1 MTFLQL
7 LEDNTA
13 EMICGGGRRRYSRPS
28 RPSISNSY
36 SSTVK
41 YDFDQ
46 DNDSVVRVNTSGMGW
61 KGGIF
66 AATNENDVSQ
76 LNSIGNFLG

>member
-13 EMICGGGRRRYSRPS
+13 EMICGGGRRWSRPS

-36 SSTVK
+36 SSKVE

-46 DNDSVVRVNTSGMGW
+46 DNDSVVKVANFGSGW

-66 AATNENDVSQ
+66 AATNDNEVSQ
-76 LNSIGNFLG
+76 LNSIGYFGG

>member
-28 RPSISNSY
+28 RPSISNSFT
-36 SSTVK
+36 SKVK

-46 DNDSVVRVNTSGMGW
+46 DNDNDVSVRTSGMGW
-61 KGGIF
+61 RGGIF
-66 AATNENDVSQ
+66 AVTNENDVYQ

>member
-13 EMICGGGRRRYSRPS
+13 EMICGGGRRWSRRS
-28 RPSISNSY
+28 RPSISNSF
-36 SSTVK
+36 SSNVK

-66 AATNENDVSQ
+66 AVTNENDVYQ

>member
-13 EMICGGGRRRYSRPS
+13 EMICGGGRRYSRPS
-28 RPSISNSY
+28 RPSISNSF
-36 SSTVK
+36 SSKVK

-66 AATNENDVSQ
+66 AVTNENDVSQ